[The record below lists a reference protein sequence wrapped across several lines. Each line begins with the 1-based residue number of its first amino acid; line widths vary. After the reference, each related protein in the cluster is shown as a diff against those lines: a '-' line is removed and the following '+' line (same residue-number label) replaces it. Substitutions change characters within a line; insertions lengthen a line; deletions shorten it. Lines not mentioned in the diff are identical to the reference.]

1 MSFGQSAIA
10 IAAVLTTTTWA
21 SAQEYYLDADAG
33 DDQNDGLSEATPK
46 RTLASVAGSGFG
58 GGGYEAL
65 YLKAGTAN
73 HYETSGLS
81 VRSAIVSRYGPDS
94 AERPVIAG
102 TGTGFGGVTV
112 GQNGVLDGIKVIGS
126 GRVGISVQGPGAE
139 VRDCEVDGSGGAFEL
154 GFGIMGEGNRVH
166 HNVVHHLSA
175 MSGDSGDMNTSGGAE
190 AYMVM
195 ASDNEIA
202 FNVALEAHGPNST
215 LGGSEGGCLEI
226 VNGTAGSTIS
236 GVLFHHNYCEQSV
249 GLFEGCSG
257 NFQGTDVIQ
266 ENHGKI
272 EDSLIAYNLS
282 VDAMWLYLLQPVNTD
297 FKNLVFEHNT
307 IVHTPNNHL
316 IEQAARDMF
325 GLNVEEDAG
334 YTGVLEPGEITVRNN
349 IFAVVQGA
357 SAGFGGIQLG
367 NVPDGDHYH
376 NLFVGAAA
384 SWTLGAG
391 ELNVDESAVAF
402 TADYRL
408 DAGSAAIDA
417 GSTLA
422 WMDWT
427 DFDGNPVYL
436 GAAPDIGA
444 SEYCD
449 QATDP
454 ACSAAQP
461 LDTGSTT
468 GTSTGSEATP
478 TGGSPTAPL
487 TPTAPGRATDD
498 AGDEDGCGCAVVGR
512 TTTPAGAGLA
522 ALALL
527 LLARR
532 RRGPDP
538 R

>member
-1 MSFGQSAIA
+1 MPSGRRLAA

-33 DDQNDGLSEATPK
+33 DDANDGLSEATPK

-73 HYETSGLS
+73 PYETGGLS
-81 VRSAIVSRYGPDS
+81 VRSAIVTRYGPES

-112 GQNGVLDGIKVIGS
+112 GQDGVLAGVKVIGS

-154 GFGIMGEGNRVH
+154 GFGIMGEGNSIH

-175 MSGDSGDMNTSGGAE
+175 MSGDTGDMNTSGGAE

-195 ASDNEIA
+195 ASNNEIA
-202 FNVALEAHGPNST
+202 YNVALEAHGPNST

-226 VNGTAGSTIS
+226 VNGQAGSTIS

-257 NFQGTDVIQ
+257 NFQGTDAIQ

-272 EDSLIAYNLS
+272 EDSLVAYNIS

-297 FKNLVFEHNT
+297 FRNLVFEHNT
-307 IVHTPNNHL
+307 LVHTPNNHL

-334 YTGVLEPGEITVRNN
+334 YTGVLEPGEIIVRNN

-357 SAGFGGIQLG
+357 STGFGGIQLG

-376 NLFVGAAA
+376 NLFVGAAP
-384 SWTLGAG
+384 SWTLGPG
-391 ELNVDESAVAF
+391 ELQVDEAAAAF

-408 DAGSAAIDA
+408 GAGSAAIDA

-449 QATDP
+449 QAADP

-468 GTSTGSEATP
+468 GTSTGGDTTP
-478 TGGSPTAPL
+478 TGGSPAAPA
-487 TPTAPGRATDD
+487 APGDATADD
-498 AGDEDGCGCAVVGR
+498 AGDEGGCGCALVGR
-512 TTTPAGAGLA
+512 TSAPARGALA

-532 RRGPDP
+532 RRNPAA